1 MLTVGSLFAGIGGIE
16 LGLERTGGF
25 QTLWQVEQDEF
36 ARRVLAKH
44 WPDVPRWDD
53 VRTFPP
59 DEGWRCDLVCGGFP
73 CKQTSTAAAVH
84 GRRHGLSGA
93 DSGLWHE
100 QRRVIGRLRPAWA
113 VVENV
118 AGAATWAAEI
128 TRGLEG
134 LGYAVS
140 RPVITAAGVGAPHLR
155 RRVFFV
161 ANRDGKRLAIPGPG
175 GPPAAERDARRAAD
189 GNPWL
194 AALPGILRVDDGL
207 PGRVDRRRRIQC
219 LGNAVVPEMAEWIGR
234 LILDAIQS

>member
-100 QRRVIGRLRPAWA
+100 QRRVIGRLRGEPLTETLGSRLSPEFCEWMMGFPVGWTDVDASSA
-113 VVENV
+113 S
-118 AGAATWAAEI
+118 AT
-128 TRGLEG
+128 R
-134 LGYAVS
+134 
-140 RPVITAAGVGAPHLR
+140 
-155 RRVFFV
+155 
-161 ANRDGKRLAIPGPG
+161 
-175 GPPAAERDARRAAD
+175 
-189 GNPWL
+189 
-194 AALPGILRVDDGL
+194 
-207 PGRVDRRRRIQC
+207 
-219 LGNAVVPEMAEWIGR
+219 
-234 LILDAIQS
+234 